1 MLLLLN
7 SYHLNCSPLPASPA
21 PAPINVTRPVSLLS
35 SLHACN
41 ASAMARSITQPM
53 ILRMLVPQ
61 MSRPESVLT
70 LPEKKLGGRTK
81 AVAALLTR
89 GCSKGACFVG
99 SLEPRGAA
107 PSAAGPEEPGWV
119 VGAGGLSAPELLLNR
134 RYLWGCS
141 VPHQVRAAVSPC
153 RAFCMLVCL

>member
-81 AVAALLTR
+81 AVAASLTR
-89 GCSKGACFVG
+89 GCSKGVCFGG

-107 PSAAGPEEPGWV
+107 PHAAGRWELVVPLLRSCCSTGDISGLLGSRPGQ
-119 VGAGGLSAPELLLNR
+119 S
-134 RYLWGCS
+134 CS
-141 VPHQVRAAVSPC
+141 
-153 RAFCMLVCL
+153 